1 MFHIN
6 QRKFVKDINV
16 LFIWDLPPIVRKPL
30 IEQFKD
36 IPQVSFLFAKDYS
49 RDSLE
54 LRKLMPQAD
63 VIVGWRP
70 SGDLFKAAQKVKL
83 YINPGTGVERII
95 PLFREVNKNRSSKVI
110 LVNGHGH
117 AYPCAQHAVALL
129 LTLLNKIIPHHNWMT
144 NGQWRKNDNDG
155 ATIPLKSRKIGLLG
169 YGAINSWVHRFL
181 AGFDVDFSA
190 IRKNWDKQTEN
201 PPTPIKKYIFSE
213 LHEFLKEIDTLIIA
227 APLTSQT
234 EGMINLKELKILG
247 SESLLVNVGR
257 GAIID
262 EKSLYKALNE
272 NIIAGAAIDV
282 LWNYSPQEDSQG
294 KKFPFS
300 YPFNDLNNVVL
311 SPHRAAS
318 PMSDFPWD
326 EVIENIKRMAEG
338 RNDFLNIVNLEEGY

>member
-1 MFHIN
+1 M
-6 QRKFVKDINV
+6 
-16 LFIWDLPPIVRKPL
+16 LFIWDLPQAVRKPL
-30 IEQFKD
+30 VEHFNN
-36 IPQVSFLFAKDYS
+36 IPQVNFLFAKDYS
-49 RDSLE
+49 KNSQE
-54 LRKLMPQAD
+54 LKKLIPEAD

-70 SGDLFKAAQKVKL
+70 SIDLFEIAQKVKL
-83 YINPGTGVERII
+83 YINPGTGVDRII
-95 PLFREVNKNRSSKVI
+95 SIFREVNKIRSSDTKIV

-117 AYPCAQHAVALL
+117 AYPCAQHAVAML
-129 LTLLNKIIPHHNWMT
+129 LTLINKIIPHHNWLV
-144 NGQWRKNDNDG
+144 NGQWRKNDSDA

-181 AGFDVDFSA
+181 AGFEVDFSA
-190 IRKNWDKQTEN
+190 IRKNWDKQSEA
-201 PPTPIKKYIFSE
+201 PPTPIKKYNFSE
-213 LHEFLKEIDTLIIA
+213 FHEFLKEIDTLIIA

-234 EGMINLKELKILG
+234 KSMIKLEELKILG
-247 SESLLVNVGR
+247 HEGLLVNVGR

-262 EKSLYKALNE
+262 ENSLYTALNE

-282 LWNYSPQEDSQG
+282 LWNYSPQEDSMG

-300 YPFNDLNNVVL
+300 YPFQDLSNIVL

-318 PMSDFPWD
+318 PMKDFPWD